1 MVDHVAL
8 NIRDLAEAKAFYE
21 KALAPLGYTVGLE
34 IHKDVGFRSPEGELD
49 FWLCERGEPSAPT
62 HVGFRAADRAT
73 VDAFHA
79 AAIAA
84 GGSDNGAPGIRPDF
98 HENYYAAFVLD
109 PEGSNIEAVCQQP
122 A

>member
-8 NIRDLAEAKAFYE
+8 NVRDLTVAKAFYE
-21 KALAPLGYTVGLE
+21 RALAPLGYSIGMEFETD
-34 IHKDVGFRSPEGELD
+34 IGFRSAEDELD
-49 FWLCERGEPSAPT
+49 FWLCQRGEPSAPT
-62 HVGFRAADRAT
+62 HVGFRAADRSM
-73 VDAFHA
+73 VDAFHM
-79 AAIAA
+79 AAIGA
-84 GGSDNGAPGIRPDF
+84 GGSDNGAPGVREEY

>member
-1 MVDHVAL
+1 MIDHVAL
-8 NIRDLAEAKAFYE
+8 NIRDLGQAKAFYE
-21 KALAPLGYTVGLE
+21 RALSPLGYTVGMELE
-34 IHKDVGFRSPEGELD
+34 HDVAFRSPEGELD
-49 FWLCERGEPSAPT
+49 FWLCRRGEPSAPT
-62 HVGFRAADRAT
+62 HVGFHAADRPT

-84 GGSDNGAPGIRPDF
+84 GGADNGAPGVRSDY

-109 PEGSNIEAVCQQP
+109 PEGSNIDAVCQQP

>member
-8 NIRDLAEAKAFYE
+8 NVRDLAVARAFYE
-21 KALAPLGYTVGLE
+21 KALAPLGYTVGL
-34 IHKDVGFRSPEGELD
+34 DLGSDLGFESPEGEHD
-49 FWLCERGEPSAPT
+49 FWLCKRGEPSAPT
-62 HVGFRAADRAT
+62 HVGFRAADRET
-73 VDAFHA
+73 VDAFHRA
-79 AAIAA
+79 GIDA
-84 GGSDNGAPGIRPDF
+84 GGSDNGAPGIREHY

>member
-1 MVDHVAL
+1 MVDHVAF
-8 NIRDLAEAKAFYE
+8 NIRDLAAAKAFYE
-21 KALAPLGYTVGLE
+21 RALAPLGYTVGMELE
-34 IHKDVGFRSPEGELD
+34 KDVGFRSAEGELD

-62 HVGFRAADRAT
+62 HVGFRAPDRAT
-73 VDAFHA
+73 VDAFHT

-84 GGSDNGAPGIRPDF
+84 GGSDNGAPGIRQEY
-98 HENYYAAFVLD
+98 HENYYASYVLD

>member
-8 NIRDLAEAKAFYE
+8 NIRDLAAAKAFYE
-21 KALAPLGYTVGLE
+21 RALAPLGYMVGMELE
-34 IHKDVGFRSPEGELD
+34 ADVGFRSAEGELD

-79 AAIAA
+79 AAIEA
-84 GGSDNGAPGIRPDF
+84 GGSDNGAPGIRPVY
-98 HENYYAAFVLD
+98 HEHYYAAFVLD

>member
-8 NIRDLAEAKAFYE
+8 NIRDIAAAKAFYE
-21 KALAPLGYTVGLE
+21 RTLAPLGYTVGMDLG
-34 IHKDVGFRSPEGELD
+34 KDVGFRSAEDELD

-73 VDAFHA
+73 VEAFHT

-84 GGSDNGAPGIRPDF
+84 GGSDNGAPGIREDY
-98 HENYYAAFVLD
+98 HENYYAAYVLD